1 MGGTWVSENAKKKNM
16 WGILAAAYEQYQKK
30 ILHQR
35 HPGYCCEFHLCQWQ
49 TSICHLTITFG
60 YPEENCNL
68 LATAEIYPANMS
80 MFLETASA
88 LQDQDLVKKPGSQM
102 NYHSQY

>member
-1 MGGTWVSENAKKKNM
+1 MGGGSWVSENAKKKNM
-16 WGILAAAYEQYQKK
+16 HGILAAAYEEYQKN
-30 ILHQR
+30 LSQR
-35 HPGYCCEFHLCQWQ
+35 HPGYCCKFHQCQQQ

-68 LATAEIYPANMS
+68 QATAEIYPANMG

-88 LQDQDLVKKPGSQM
+88 LQDQDLLKEPGSQM